1 MHGVVY
7 NVGRTMTDDLVAAYL
22 EYLTRVRTGGDAA
35 ETAWVDLDEL
45 LSDAPEKA
53 WPVVLEILGKC
64 DEEDVSMMG
73 AGVLERL
80 LSEHPKK
87 FAARFE
93 ERIRS
98 DDRFLRAF
106 QYAAMTGVPLPVQ
119 QQINAA
125 LLDRGV
131 DPKLVVEYD
140 EVVEE

>member
-1 MHGVVY
+1 
-7 NVGRTMTDDLVAAYL
+7 MTETLVTAYL
-22 EYLTRVRTGGDAA
+22 EYLTRLRTGGDAA
-35 ETAWVDLDEL
+35 ESAWEDLDEL
-45 LSDAPEKA
+45 LSDSPEKA
-53 WPVVLEILGKC
+53 WPVVLEILEKC

-80 LSEHPKK
+80 LLAHPKK
-87 FAARFE
+87 FVERFE
-93 ERIRS
+93 DRIRN

-119 QQINAA
+119 QPLNAA

-140 EVVEE
+140 EVVED